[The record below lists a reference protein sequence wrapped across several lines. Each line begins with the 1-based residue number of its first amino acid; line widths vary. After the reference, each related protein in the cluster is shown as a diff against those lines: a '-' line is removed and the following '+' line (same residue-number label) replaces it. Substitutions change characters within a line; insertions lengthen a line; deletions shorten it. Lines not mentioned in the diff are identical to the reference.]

1 MEDWIKVLPLIT
13 SQILLVQ
20 PLTTQKPQKF
30 LIREGRGQICQLIN
44 RKISPLLSF
53 FRARTICLV
62 THTTLTKLN
71 TFFAKPVGSI
81 LSTLLAPPLMHVA
94 FHRIV

>member
-20 PLTTQKPQKF
+20 PLTTQKPQKV
-30 LIREGRGQICQLIN
+30 LIWEGRRQICQLIN
-44 RKISPLLSF
+44 RKILLLSF
-53 FRARTICLV
+53 FRVRTISLV

-71 TFFAKPVGSI
+71 TFFAKLVGSI
-81 LSTLLAPPLMHVA
+81 LSTLLAPPQMHVA